1 MGVTCKV
8 YYYVHEILLLSGHP
22 GWVPLAKQGLV
33 VKTIIEFNATILTE
47 CTENAKT
54 SRQDA

>member
-8 YYYVHEILLLSGHP
+8 YYYVDEILLLSGHP
-22 GWVPLAKQGLV
+22 SWVPLAKQGLV
-33 VKTIIEFNATILTE
+33 VKTIIEFSATVPTE

-54 SRQDA
+54 SRRDA